1 MIASSGAN
9 DTMAFWNHDF
19 SWRSII
25 APIETLVENAFFFFV
40 KELDVA
46 DPVPTVDI
54 SCGLVDSMQ
63 VEFSL
68 KVEIEAFWV
77 VRSENW
83 WRYVLFELELE
94 GPQTPAIS
102 TLSFDLSKPRRFRQL
117 ENAQIIF
124 GWPPE
129 VNLIIVAKFVI
140 SLR

>member
-1 MIASSGAN
+1 MIAASGAN
-9 DTMAFWNHDF
+9 DTMAFWNLDF
-19 SWRSII
+19 SCSSII
-25 APIETLVENAFFFFV
+25 APVERLVENAFFFFV

-94 GPQTPAIS
+94 GPQTPAIF
-102 TLSFDLSKPRRFRQL
+102 TLSFDQSKSRRFHQL
-117 ENAQIIF
+117 ENSQIIL
-124 GWPPE
+124 GGPPE
-129 VNLIIVAKFVI
+129 VNFTFIA
-140 SLR
+140 